1 MPLTMPTT
9 KPTQTEWSIV
19 SNARQFVSPLT
30 GAIQTAQRTGNRWR
44 VTLSFENLFD
54 SERAVMQ
61 AFLSQLTATANNFF
75 LEDHSYSRR
84 ADGAGTPLVAGGSQS
99 GNEII
104 IDGWTSGT
112 YAFLA
117 GDFFEVN
124 GELKMC
130 VADATISGGSATVD
144 FVPELRESPAD
155 NAAVTI
161 SNPKGIF
168 RLISPQTTW
177 SNRSP
182 RISNF
187 SFECIEDVIA

>member
-9 KPTQTEWSIV
+9 KPTQTEWTII
-19 SNARQFVSPLT
+19 SNARTFVSPIT
-30 GAIQTAQRTGNRWR
+30 GAIQTVQRTGNRWR
-44 VTLSFENLFD
+44 VTLSYENLFD

-84 ADGAGTPLVAGGSQS
+84 ADGAGTPLVAGTGQS
-99 GNEII
+99 GNQLV

-130 VADATISGGSATVD
+130 VADATISAGSATVD
-144 FVPELRESPAD
+144 FVPELRSSPAD

-168 RLISPQTTW
+168 RLTSPETTW

-182 RISNF
+182 RISSF
-187 SFECIEDVIA
+187 SFECVEDVLA